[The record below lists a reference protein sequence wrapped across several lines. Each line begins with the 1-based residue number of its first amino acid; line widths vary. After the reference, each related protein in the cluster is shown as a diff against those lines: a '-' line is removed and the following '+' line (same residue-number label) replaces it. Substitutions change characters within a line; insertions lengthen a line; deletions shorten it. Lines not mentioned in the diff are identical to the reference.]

1 MNTTK
6 INNAFK
12 PYIWAFVVC
21 FRYVSIIVNNFIE
34 LVALRIYK
42 NIIFIS
48 KSNLLSSQQYF
59 IGKCRNLQNV
69 NNSSYLGAII
79 VFNKFVKFS
88 YGY

>member
-6 INNAFK
+6 INNVFK
-12 PYIWAFVVC
+12 PYFRAFIVC

-42 NIIFIS
+42 LFTFIC
-48 KSNLLSSQQYF
+48 KSNMLSSQQYF

-69 NNSSYLGAII
+69 NNSPYFGAII
-79 VFNKFVKFS
+79 VFNNFVKFS
-88 YGY
+88 NGY